1 MVKKK
6 RKGKSIGRASKA
18 CVQISKKTGKKIR
31 TKAQR
36 KRCMQRYLSGGKSG
50 KKKKAG
56 RKKKK
61 KR

>member
-1 MVKKK
+1 MA
-6 RKGKSIGRASKA
+6 RKSIGAASRK
-18 CVQISKKTGKKIR
+18 CPIRSKKTGKRIR

-50 KKKKAG
+50 
-56 RKKKK
+56 RKR

>member
-1 MVKKK
+1 MVKK
-6 RKGKSIGRASKA
+6 SIGKASAK
-18 CVQISKKTGKKIR
+18 CPTISKKTGKKIR

-50 KKKKAG
+50 L
-56 RKKKK
+56 KK